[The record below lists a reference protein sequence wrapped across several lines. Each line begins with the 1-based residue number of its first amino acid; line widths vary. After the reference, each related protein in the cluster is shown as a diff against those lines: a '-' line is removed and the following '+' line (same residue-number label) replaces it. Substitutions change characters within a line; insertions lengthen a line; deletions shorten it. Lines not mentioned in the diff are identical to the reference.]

1 MLKTVSKK
9 SYIDNDSFYMNEIV
23 KAKNGMLFKL
33 HGDVHNCSNTWEI
46 HVWSNALC
54 QWNWVADMNSIP
66 DVEYVRY
73 SNCLVNCQA
82 NPQFK
87 LNWTEMKHFVDMFV
101 NAL

>member
-1 MLKTVSKK
+1 MLKTVSAK
-9 SYIDNDSFYMNEIV
+9 SHIDDHSFCMSEIV

-33 HGDVHNCSNTWEI
+33 HGDVRNCSNTWEI

-54 QWNWVADMNSIP
+54 QWNWVADMNTIP
-66 DVEYVRY
+66 DVKNVHYF
-73 SNCLVNCQA
+73 SCLVNNQP

-101 NAL
+101 NAI